1 MKFYITTPIFYANAR
16 LHMGHTYTLVLA
28 DILARYH
35 RAIGDQTFFLTGS
48 DEHGEKIA
56 RAAQKEGL
64 GPQVFVNGKAEL
76 FQELLKELRIS
87 NDTFIRTSDQKRHW
101 PGAVKLWRALEA
113 SGDIYQGIYH
123 GLYCVGCEAFVT
135 EKELVHGKCALHDM
149 VPEKI
154 EEENLFFK
162 LSRYSDEL
170 KRLIESG
177 ELKITPES
185 RGREMLALI
194 GEGLADVS
202 ISRLM
207 GGVPWGVPLPSDPSK
222 VMYVWC
228 DALSSYLSA
237 LGYGS
242 DDETNVNLYWPADVQ
257 ILGKDIL
264 RFHALLWPALL
275 LSAHLTPPKELL
287 VHGFITSGGA
297 KMSKTL
303 GNVLDPEEFIKEY
316 GIDALR
322 YYLAREVSTTEDGDL
337 TREKFKETYNANL
350 ANGLGNLVS
359 RTLKM
364 ATQYFNGTITS
375 EPSRVPPLRVDT
387 ATLSVIGDLEGVN
400 IPYVIMNDILPR
412 YHTLLRAH
420 EIPKAMDVVWEL
432 IGYLDGYITSYEP
445 FKLIKTDPEMT
456 ERVIWGLV
464 YGLNEIAEM
473 LFPMMPLT
481 AGKIKELITVKEE
494 EGIVT
499 FTTAPLSA
507 PLFMRKE

>member
-35 RAIGDQTFFLTGS
+35 RAVGDQTFFLTGS

-76 FQELLKELRIS
+76 FQELLKELHIS

-101 PGAVKLWRALEA
+101 PGAVKLWLALEA

-135 EKELVHGKCALHDM
+135 EKELVNGKCVLHDM
-149 VPEKI
+149 VPEKV

-364 ATQYFNGTITS
+364 ATQYFDGTITS
-375 EPSRVPPLRVDT
+375 EPSRVPPLRVGIT
-387 ATLSVIGDLEGVN
+387 VASVIGDLEGVN
-400 IPYVIMNDILPR
+400 IPYVITNDILPR
-412 YHTLLRAH
+412 YHAFLRAH

-432 IGYLDGYITSYEP
+432 VGHLDGYITSYEP

-456 ERVIWGLV
+456 ERVMWGLV
-464 YGLNEIAEM
+464 YGLREIAGM
-473 LFPMMPLT
+473 LSPMMPQT
-481 AGKIKELITVKEE
+481 AEKITELITVKETE
-494 EGIVT
+494 SVVT